1 MLFEQVHA
9 PMDGSCMQLC
19 CHTLLSLSLGGERPL
34 SFVCR
39 GSSAAAVRCRK
50 GLLCLAVHAVLVRV
64 SRVQPAYFH
73 IGTWC
78 AQVTNPPIDPL
89 REGLVM
95 SLAMRLGKRGN
106 LLQPGPGAYTQ
117 LLLNS
122 PVLLESELE
131 AIKTGCALSSK
142 VPAGSASAPSPATFL
157 GPWHWSPQALAGIL
171 VPADAKACRGQPV
184 LDGTSTHDL
193 LLSALLCGVGATVQR
208 QVVMYQGVL
217 TPVAAVS
224 SARRPSTCT
233 TPAGTPG
240 ALQEALVS
248 LCHEV
253 EAAVDAGTEIVIL
266 SDRLCADEEPQLER
280 PPIPALLAVGAV
292 HHHLIKCGAC
302 FSLFDWPC
310 ALNLAAS

>member
-233 TPAGTPG
+233 TPAARRARCRRRWSACATRWRRPWTPARRSSSCPTG
-240 ALQEALVS
+240 CAPTRSRSWSGRPSPRCWPWGRCTTTSSSAAPVS
-248 LCHEV
+248 AFLT
-253 EAAVDAGTEIVIL
+253 G
-266 SDRLCADEEPQLER
+266 
-280 PPIPALLAVGAV
+280 LA
-292 HHHLIKCGAC
+292 H
-302 FSLFDWPC
+302 
-310 ALNLAAS
+310 